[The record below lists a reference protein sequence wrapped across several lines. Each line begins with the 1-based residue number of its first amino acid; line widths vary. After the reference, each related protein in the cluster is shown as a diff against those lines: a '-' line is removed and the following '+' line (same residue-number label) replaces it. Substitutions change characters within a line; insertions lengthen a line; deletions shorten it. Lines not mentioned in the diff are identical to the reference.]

1 MDSKAEAELLKNA
14 WREERAAREQ
24 DRQARAASEEDLKA
38 SGQMDIE
45 FVENDGDLY
54 PILGWA
60 KDDELHLLTTILS
73 QKVSSRIDEG
83 CRSPLAIISE
93 IQLMGGN
100 SVVNLFRGHGVGY
113 QEIVLD
119 VAEKIGVDK
128 HILSRTGN
136 SVASMEMEIVELLFA
151 RVAEKLPESARE
163 NLASKLAGA
172 SENTRYILLAQ
183 AVLPA
188 LLREFDLQ
196 GVVELAFIIAASR
209 AVAAW
214 VPVVGWL
221 SAGVGA
227 LLELSA
233 TAYSVTIPCVVVVG
247 LIRARLREAEQNLKA

>member
-1 MDSKAEAELLKNA
+1 MDRKAEAELLKNA

-24 DRQARAASEEDLKA
+24 DRQARAAREAALKA
-38 SGQMDIE
+38 SGPMDSG
-45 FVENDGDLY
+45 FVENDGALY

-60 KDDELHLLTTILS
+60 KDDELHLLATILS

-83 CRSPLAIISE
+83 CRSPLAIASE
-93 IQLMGGN
+93 IQRMGGN

-136 SVASMEMEIVELLFA
+136 SVASMEREIVELLFA
-151 RVAEKLPESARE
+151 RLAEELPESARE
-163 NLASKLAGA
+163 HLASRLAGA
-172 SENTRYILLAQ
+172 ADHTRHSLLAQ

-188 LLREFDLQ
+188 LLRECDWQ
-196 GVVELAFIIAASR
+196 GAVELAFIIAAGR

-221 SAGVGA
+221 SAGAGA

-247 LIRARLREAEQNLKA
+247 SIRARLREAEQHLNA